1 MLMMNCYESSKIRKL
16 FLSAYAEI
24 RINYSHSES
33 NKDFLDL
40 KQKFRDS
47 AVLATGQQF
56 TCRVTPYRT
65 VTPIHHQRS

>member
-1 MLMMNCYESSKIRKL
+1 MMNCYESSKIRKL

-40 KQKFRDS
+40 K
-47 AVLATGQQF
+47 
-56 TCRVTPYRT
+56 
-65 VTPIHHQRS
+65 